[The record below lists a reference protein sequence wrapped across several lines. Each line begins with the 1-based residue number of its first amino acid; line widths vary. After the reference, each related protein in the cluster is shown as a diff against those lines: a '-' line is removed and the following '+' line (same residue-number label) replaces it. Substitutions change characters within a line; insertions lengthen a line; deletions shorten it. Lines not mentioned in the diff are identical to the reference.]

1 MMFIYLSIMAACW
14 WIGRSMGIACE
25 KQRAVYQL
33 QQQQAFTEQ
42 LDIERKKAADET
54 KKQLKF
60 ENDARNKIRKQIE
73 KEERTTK

>member
-1 MMFIYLSIMAACW
+1 MMFIYLSILAACW
-14 WIGRSMGIACE
+14 WIGYSMGQAAE
-25 KQRAVYQL
+25 KQRTMYQL

-60 ENDARNKIRKQIE
+60 ESDTRNKIRKQIE
-73 KEERTTK
+73 KEERITQ